1 MTFIRSPAYRCL
13 QNRAMRP
20 SSFSPSFSDQ
30 NSLHFL
36 IKTKDSEKTDW
47 KTLLRSFVRSFDTK
61 RTRTLGF
68 LIRERSVKRRKAA
81 RLRTDEKNGHRTSER
96 LRSHPGPFHS
106 FLLQYRSRDL
116 KCSKAEIDQISKG
129 NFFCFFFFA
138 FVICEIVFVPRRT
151 SRSFCLPAQSFL
163 AISFEEN

>member
-1 MTFIRSPAYRCL
+1 MATAPVNVSEVIQVRFIRFY
-13 QNRAMRP
+13 
-20 SSFSPSFSDQ
+20 F
-30 NSLHFL
+30 
-36 IKTKDSEKTDW
+36 
-47 KTLLRSFVRSFDTK
+47 
-61 RTRTLGF
+61 
-68 LIRERSVKRRKAA
+68 
-81 RLRTDEKNGHRTSER
+81 
-96 LRSHPGPFHS
+96 
-106 FLLQYRSRDL
+106 YRSRDL